1 MTPAFWKDRK
11 VLVTGH
17 TGFKGAWL
25 TAWLDRM
32 GARVTGLSLAPEGEW
47 NLSRMLGLDV
57 STTSII
63 GNICDPHS
71 VEQAL
76 AGQPEVVFHLAAQSL
91 VRRSYRDPVE
101 TFATN
106 VTGTVA
112 LLHAIAQTPSVKS
125 VIVATSDKAYENPE
139 HGRAF
144 VETDPFGGSDP
155 YSASKGA
162 TEIAVASMR
171 RSFFSPGGAHTAGV
185 ASVRAGNVIGGG
197 DWSEDR
203 LLPDIIRGCLS
214 EQGSVTLRAPA
225 SIRPWQHVL
234 EPLRGYIM
242 LAERLADE
250 PARFADGWNFGP
262 EESNECDVGTM
273 AEAIVKAL
281 GQGRIVIDADPN
293 APKEAKVLRLDASRA
308 RTRLGWSPLL
318 DFPETVEMTARW
330 YADWHAG
337 RDPAEITGEQIDAYS
352 QKAMAEGVA

>member
-1 MTPAFWKDRK
+1 MTPSFWRDRK
-11 VLVTGH
+11 VLITGH

-25 TAWLDRM
+25 AAWLLRA
-32 GARVTGLSLAPEGEW
+32 GAKVTGLSLAPEGPW
-47 NLSRMLGLDV
+47 NLWNLLGLED

-63 GNICDPHS
+63 GNICDPQS
-71 VEQAL
+71 LENAL
-76 AGQPEVVFHLAAQSL
+76 ATKPEIVFHLAAQSL
-91 VRRSYRDPVE
+91 VRRSYRDPVD

-112 LLHAIAQTPSVKS
+112 LLHAITKSPSVRS
-125 VIVATSDKAYENPE
+125 VVVATSDKAYENPE

-144 VETDPFGGSDP
+144 VESDPFGGSDP

-162 TEIAVASMR
+162 AEIAVASMR
-171 RSFFSPGGAHTAGV
+171 RSFFSPDGTHPAGV

-214 EQGSVTLRAPA
+214 DRGEVTLRAPA

-242 LAERLADE
+242 LAERLCDD
-250 PARFADGWNFGP
+250 PTRYADGWNFGP
-262 EESNECDVGTM
+262 EKSNECDVGTM
-273 AEAIVKAL
+273 AEAIVRAL
-281 GQGRIVIDADPN
+281 GRGRIVVDADPK
-293 APKEAKVLRLDASRA
+293 APKEAKVLRLNASRA
-308 RTRLGWSPLL
+308 RSRLGWKPLL

-337 RDPAEITGEQIDAYS
+337 RSPAEITGEQVDAYAH
-352 QKAMAEGVA
+352 KAMAEGVA